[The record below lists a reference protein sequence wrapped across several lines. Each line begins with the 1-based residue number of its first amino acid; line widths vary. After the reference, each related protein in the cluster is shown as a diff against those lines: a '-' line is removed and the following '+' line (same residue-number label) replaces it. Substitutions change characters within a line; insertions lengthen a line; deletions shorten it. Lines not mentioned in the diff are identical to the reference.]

1 MNLYFKN
8 IGMINEASLDINK
21 LTIIA
26 GQNDSGKSTVVKVLY
41 SITHNILDFEKISR
55 FTKRVVIANN
65 LKEII
70 KTLILNKLW
79 KEEIYGDNY
88 DVLNEE
94 SIMGR
99 NTDYDKL
106 LGIKNIIQEL
116 WSGNTNI
123 FNELKHSIIHKWK
136 SNDATIFIEEID
148 RLMNY
153 NQELQKIALSQTFN
167 LEFSHQINNL
177 FIKQPAKVKLTIDE
191 TCFLDC
197 DIENN
202 IVSKVSHLKKIHSND
217 IAYIA
222 WPYIFED
229 SLFRPK
235 IQYIGLNNRERNLF
249 SKMDKAYSLFKDE
262 DYLQM
267 GLIEDK
273 KKKIE
278 KKINENMGGVLKYSE
293 KNNSLV
299 LKKNGEE
306 ILMFNVSMGIESF
319 ILLNIL
325 LKIDF
330 FKENNIL
337 IIDAPE
343 VYLHPKWQIEYAKI
357 ITNLA
362 KEFDIKII
370 VTTHSPYMVK
380 AFKKFSEEEK
390 MTDNTNFYLM
400 KKEGNISNVKNVNF
414 NLEEIYSEL
423 GSTFE

>member
-1 MNLYFKN
+1 
-8 IGMINEASLDINK
+8 
-21 LTIIA
+21 
-26 GQNDSGKSTVVKVLY
+26 
-41 SITHNILDFEKISR
+41 
-55 FTKRVVIANN
+55 
-65 LKEII
+65 
-70 KTLILNKLW
+70 
-79 KEEIYGDNY
+79 
-88 DVLNEE
+88 
-94 SIMGR
+94 
-99 NTDYDKL
+99 
-106 LGIKNIIQEL
+106 
-116 WSGNTNI
+116 
-123 FNELKHSIIHKWK
+123 
-136 SNDATIFIEEID
+136 
-148 RLMNY
+148 
-153 NQELQKIALSQTFN
+153 
-167 LEFSHQINNL
+167 
-177 FIKQPAKVKLTIDE
+177 
-191 TCFLDC
+191 
-197 DIENN
+197 
-202 IVSKVSHLKKIHSND
+202 
-217 IAYIA
+217 
-222 WPYIFED
+222 
-229 SLFRPK
+229 
-235 IQYIGLNNRERNLF
+235 
-249 SKMDKAYSLFKDE
+249 
-262 DYLQM
+262 
-267 GLIEDK
+267 
-273 KKKIE
+273 
-278 KKINENMGGVLKYSE
+278 MGGVLKYSE

-306 ILMFNVSMGIESF
+306 ILIFNVSMGIESF